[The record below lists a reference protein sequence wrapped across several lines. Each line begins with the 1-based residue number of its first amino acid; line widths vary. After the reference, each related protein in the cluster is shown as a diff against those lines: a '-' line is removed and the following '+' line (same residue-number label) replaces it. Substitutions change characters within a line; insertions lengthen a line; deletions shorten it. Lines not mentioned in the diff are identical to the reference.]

1 MNEQNQQI
9 SQEQKKKLKGI
20 RGFASRDEHFGIP
33 HRLCISIL
41 LLSIFW
47 GGVVSRS
54 PIAVVVWIIAL
65 GVPMRFIHKED
76 PQGLQIWLR
85 AIFRSPK
92 RWGAAKVGR
101 RTLHII
107 SKEDI

>member
-1 MNEQNQQI
+1 
-9 SQEQKKKLKGI
+9 
-20 RGFASRDEHFGIP
+20 
-33 HRLCISIL
+33 
-41 LLSIFW
+41 
-47 GGVVSRS
+47 
-54 PIAVVVWIIAL
+54 
-65 GVPMRFIHKED
+65 MRFIHKED